1 MTIVST
7 IYNVIVYLDM
17 QVCLHI
23 LFGLIIIQQLANE
36 GPKS

>member
-1 MTIVST
+1 MIVNT

-23 LFGLIIIQQLANE
+23 LFGLIVIQQLAKE
-36 GPKS
+36 GPKN